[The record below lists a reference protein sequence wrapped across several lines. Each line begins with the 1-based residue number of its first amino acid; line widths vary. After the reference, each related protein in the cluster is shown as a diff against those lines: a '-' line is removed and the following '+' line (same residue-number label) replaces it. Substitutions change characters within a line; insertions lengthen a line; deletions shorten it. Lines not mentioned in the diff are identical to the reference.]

1 MLSHPTHSIPSPT
14 PCNPLPPSLTRPRL
28 LAGNHIT
35 TRALLSPTL
44 SLFSPLSQLPDLTLP
59 ACPRQVDLL
68 SAQLKRVN
76 LPSHSLDLTTSSDP
90 TDARHSHT
98 AVGPARLPH
107 TYARTYIHNL
117 WVVAAHLTHIRSPH
131 TLSKCL
137 LRNDPS
143 WPPWPRLPL
152 ATSPRMR
159 FCPPR
164 QYGLRIQRLS
174 RARCSLRGFT
184 LQAFLRQ
191 ACLQHLS
198 SIRQRQA
205 CCQGSKR
212 ISRRR
217 LPSLHRWLIW
227 TSSRQSALRLRL
239 WRARP

>member
-14 PCNPLPPSLTRPRL
+14 PCNSLPPSLTRPRL

-117 WVVAAHLTHIRSPH
+117 WVVAAHLTHICSPRTFGQNASCETTQAGRPGH
-131 TLSKCL
+131 AYL
-137 LRNDPS
+137 
-143 WPPWPRLPL
+143 WQLPL
-152 ATSPRMR
+152 GCASVRLVSTDSA
-159 FCPPR
+159 FSVY
-164 QYGLRIQRLS
+164 QGLAAVCGTLLCRPSFGRPAFS
-174 RARCSLRGFT
+174 TFRVSANAKHAVREARG
-184 LQAFLRQ
+184 
-191 ACLQHLS
+191 
-198 SIRQRQA
+198 
-205 CCQGSKR
+205 
-212 ISRRR
+212 
-217 LPSLHRWLIW
+217 
-227 TSSRQSALRLRL
+227 
-239 WRARP
+239 